1 MRTALKL
8 VGFFAFA
15 SLLIAVSMVS
25 YDYIK
30 TRGAFPP
37 KTYIYTVDVSSLTK
51 REAERRLKKISL
63 ADLYTPYISFEAE
76 GEYYSF
82 PPDEAGVY
90 LLIKETVNNAFSMTH
105 QDNYI
110 DELKERISVGAVYAP
125 LILGIDEGRLE
136 NVLKAFAE
144 KIETEPK
151 DAGIVFYEDTG
162 GYHIEPEIPGRKID
176 IDKTIKHFK
185 TALYQGKKIM
195 PIKINYSYP
204 AIKELELRASPP
216 IHKLSAYTTY
226 YGSHDS
232 PNRIHNIKLIA
243 SWIDGTLLMPGEE
256 FSVAKVLG
264 DVEPEQGFK
273 EAFVIMGGELIP
285 LLGGGAC
292 QVATTLYNTVALADL
307 EVLQRKNHS
316 FYFNIYPLGRDAGV
330 YPGQLDFKFKNDS
343 GYPLLIKTVATKRK
357 LSFRIYGTPSG
368 KRVIFSGAKVLGKD
382 EAGKFVPM
390 TLKKVIELDVP
401 FRTVV
406 TRKVFGKNWRLLK
419 KEEIKSYYKLYG
431 DKDNVPI
438 RRPEPR

>member
-1 MRTALKL
+1 MSKSPKKDFNYKEGSRIAPFFHLNSFMRTTLKL
-8 VGFFAFA
+8 AGFFAFA

-51 REAERRLKKISL
+51 GEAERKLKKIPL
-63 ADLYTPYISFEAE
+63 AELYAPCVSFEAE
-76 GEYYSF
+76 GKYYSF

-90 LLIKETVNNAFSMTH
+90 LLIKETVGNAFSMTH

-125 LILGIDEGRLE
+125 LILGIDEDQLE
-136 NVLKAFAE
+136 KVLEKFAK

-176 IDKTIKHFK
+176 IDKTIKRFK
-185 TALYQGKKIM
+185 ASLYQEGGAT
-195 PIKINYSYP
+195 PVKINYSYP

-243 SWIDGTLLMPGEE
+243 SWIDGTLLMPGKE
-256 FSVAKVLG
+256 FSVAEILG
-264 DVEPEQGFK
+264 DVGPEQGFK
-273 EAFVIMGGELIP
+273 EAFVIVGGELIP

-292 QVATTLYNTVALADL
+292 QIATTLYNAVALADL
-307 EVLQRKNHS
+307 EILQRKNHS

-330 YPGQLDFKFKNDS
+330 YPGQVDFKFKNDS
-343 GYPLLIKTVATKRK
+343 GHPLLIKTVATKRK

-368 KRVIFSGAKVLGKD
+368 KKVRFSGASILGKD
-382 EAGKFVPM
+382 GSGKYVPM
-390 TLKKVIELDVP
+390 TLKKVIDLDVP
-401 FRTVV
+401 FRTLV
-406 TRKVFGKNWRLLK
+406 TRKVYDKNWRL
-419 KEEIKSYYKLYG
+419 
-431 DKDNVPI
+431 
-438 RRPEPR
+438 